1 MRVSKPSRHF
11 QFPIFNFQFATAL
24 LIAMVAAAC
33 ATAPAAPRVSPEA
46 VHVIVVGTTDVHGW
60 FNGHSAS
67 QQRLGEPVHYG
78 GLALLASYLDAL
90 RAESNGRVVV
100 VDSGDL
106 FQGTME
112 SNYFEGEPVIR
123 GYNALGYSAVA
134 VGNHEFDYGPVGPAG
149 VAKNPGDDSLGAL
162 KRNVNIANFPF
173 LSANMKEKATGM
185 TPSWA
190 KPSTLIALNGVKIGI
205 IGLSTPDTPNVTMA
219 ANVTSL
225 AFGDPVEATIREAA
239 SLRRQGADAVIVV
252 AHMGGRCN
260 DMNDVHDVASC
271 VTDQEAMN
279 LINALPPGTIDG
291 YFGGH
296 THAQMRQIIHGVP
309 VLQALAFSREFSA
322 LDLYIDPAAHKVMPA
337 KTVLRPHT
345 MICSMVYAGT
355 DQCDPLQAMPE
366 AKMIQRTFD
375 GALIQPDA
383 KVAAVLQPFLDQ
395 VAAKRN
401 EKIGARAAARFT
413 RSNSR
418 ESALGDL
425 LSDTLREWANS
436 DAAFVNSGGIRMPL
450 PEGEL
455 VYSDIYEVSPFD
467 NYPTVVEMTGQEI
480 IDALNL
486 TTGGDRAVLQ
496 VGGLRYT
503 FDFALDADKPVVQR
517 HRVTSVTFADG
528 RPVDPKAT
536 YHVAMPDFLAGGGDG
551 LQPVMSHIAKEK
563 IVTDYS
569 HPLRDVWAEMFHKHA
584 QPLEPKLDGRIVA
597 LNLPAHSE

>member
-1 MRVSKPSRHF
+1 MQVPKPTCSF
-11 QFPIFNFQFATAL
+11 QFSIFNFQFASAL
-24 LIAMVAAAC
+24 LALTFALGC
-33 ATAPAAPRVSPEA
+33 ATNPATPHARPEA

-60 FNGHSAS
+60 FAGHAAS
-67 QQRLGEPVHYG
+67 QQRLGEPLHYG

-134 VGNHEFDYGPVGPAG
+134 VGNHEFDYGPLGPAG
-149 VAKNPGDDSLGAL
+149 VAKNPGDDSFGAL
-162 KRNVNIANFPF
+162 KRNAGIAAFPF

-185 TPSWA
+185 TPAWA
-190 KPSTLIALNGVKIGI
+190 RPSTIVSLNGVKIGI

-219 ANVTSL
+219 ANVVSL
-225 AFGDPVEATIREAA
+225 TFGDPVEATIREAA
-239 SLRRQGADAVIVV
+239 SLRKQGADAVIVI

-271 VTDQEAMN
+271 MAGQEAMS
-279 LINALPPGTIDG
+279 LINALPQGTIDG

-322 LDLYIDPAAHKVMPA
+322 LDLYVDPVAHRVMHA
-337 KTVLRPHT
+337 KTVIRPHT

-366 AKMIQRTFD
+366 AKLVQRTFD

-383 KVAAVLQPFLDQ
+383 KVAAVLQPFLDR

-401 EKIGARAAARFT
+401 EKIGARSAARFT
-413 RSNSR
+413 RSNAR
-418 ESALGDL
+418 EATLGDL
-425 LSDTLREWANS
+425 LCDTLREWASS
-436 DAAFVNSGGIRMPL
+436 DASFVNSGGIRMPL
-450 PEGEL
+450 PEGEI

-467 NYPTVVEMTGQEI
+467 NYPTIVEMSGQDI
-480 IDALNL
+480 IDALNV

-503 FDFALDADKPVVQR
+503 FDYALDTEKPVAQR
-517 HRVTSVTFADG
+517 HRVTSVTFSDG

-536 YHVAMPDFLAGGGDG
+536 YRVAMPDFLAGGGDG
-551 LQPVMSHIAKEK
+551 LQPVMSRIPKEK

-584 QPLEPKLDGRIVA
+584 QPLEPKLDGRIVG
-597 LNLPAHSE
+597 LNLPARIE